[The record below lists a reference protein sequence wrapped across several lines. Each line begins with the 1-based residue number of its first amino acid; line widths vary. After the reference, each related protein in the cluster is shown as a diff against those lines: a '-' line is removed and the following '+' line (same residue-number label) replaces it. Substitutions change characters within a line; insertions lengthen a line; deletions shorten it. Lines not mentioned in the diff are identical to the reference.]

1 VQERNELALG
11 LPLLLPGKKITS
23 LAMQI
28 DEALHAPESH
38 RVIVPI
44 HELPKTHSGVAF
56 STKDTAPNS
65 NLNFISVRF

>member
-1 VQERNELALG
+1 
-11 LPLLLPGKKITS
+11 
-23 LAMQI
+23 MQI